1 MQHRIIRNVFTL
13 TAIVVVTSA
22 MACSQTSDSL
32 EVPAVNPGNSWQD
45 ALGLG
50 AAKHKI
56 FVVTVDKPDR
66 KQECHIQSFTPD
78 KLVCSRAIGGPRTF
92 LKQQVVAIIL
102 PGEGGLRA
110 KILLGLSGGIGA
122 AVWGTVVLAAACP
135 ACAVGTGIAA
145 LLLFCAAG
153 AIGFGDY
160 QLDRLLYLAPG
171 QELNKKLGY
180 VER

>member
-1 MQHRIIRNVFTL
+1 MQRRIIRSVMTL
-13 TAIVVVTSA
+13 IAIVIVTTT
-22 MACSQTSDSL
+22 MACSQSSTSLD
-32 EVPAVNPGNSWQD
+32 VPTVNPGNSWQD

-50 AAKHKI
+50 AVEHKI

-66 KQECHIQSFTPD
+66 KQKCHIQSFTPD
-78 KLVCSRAIGGPRTF
+78 KLVCSRASGEQRTF
-92 LKQQVVAIIL
+92 LKRQVVAIIL

-110 KILLGLSGGIGA
+110 KILLGLSGGVGA

-153 AIGFGDY
+153 AIGIGDY
-160 QLDRLLYLAPG
+160 QLDRLVYLGPG
-171 QELNKKLGY
+171 QELNEKLGY
-180 VER
+180 VHR